1 MKVFSH
7 NVFDWSTCS
16 LESARFEGMCAQ
28 ALLLKGGSPPPPPDP
43 NVVSDAQIKT
53 NKDTAAYNNAVTHG
67 NTTTPLGSQ
76 TYTGHRDP
84 TTGAMVYDQSV
95 TLAPDQQK
103 LLDMQNANALHEG
116 GMASS
121 MLDRA
126 GTSMNGAM
134 PTSSY
139 SWDDLTKARQ
149 QVQDALY
156 HRETTYLDPQYAKSG
171 EALDSK
177 LANSGIVQ
185 GSDAWKAAMQ
195 NYGMDKSR
203 DYGNARDSSIIGSS
217 GEMAAN
223 ANTAGE
229 QLKQAL
235 ALRNEPLNE
244 YNALKAGSQVNIPQF
259 SNAQNSPVANTDV
272 GSNYWNAYNGATN
285 NYNAGQQ
292 SSNAMLG
299 GLMGLGGTLGGSYL
313 SGAGGQ
319 ALASGK
325 G

>member
-1 MKVFSH
+1 MKIYSH
-7 NVFDWSTCS
+7 NVFDWATCRLVSAVEHEYSGPVS
-16 LESARFEGMCAQ
+16 LC
-28 ALLLKGGSPPPPPDP
+28 KGGSPPPPPDP

-53 NKDTAAYNNAVTHG
+53 NKDTSAYNNALTHG

-76 TYTGHRDP
+76 TYTGHVDP
-84 TTGAMVYDQSV
+84 KTGAMVYDQSV
-95 TLAPDQQK
+95 TLAPAQQK
-103 LLDMQNANALHEG
+103 LLDMQNDNALHEG
-116 GMASS
+116 GMASA
-121 MLDRA
+121 MLNRA
-126 GTSMNGAM
+126 GASMNGAM
-134 PTSSY
+134 PKSSY
-139 SWDDLTKARQ
+139 SWNDLNTARQ

-156 HRETTYLDPQYAKSG
+156 RRETSYLDPQYKQSA

-177 LANSGIVQ
+177 LSNQGILQ

-195 NYGMDKSR
+195 NYGMDRSR
-203 DYGNARDSSIIGSS
+203 DYGAARDSSIIGSS

-223 ANTAGE
+223 ANAAGT
-229 QLKQAL
+229 QLAQQL

-259 SNAQNSPVANTDV
+259 SNAQNAPVANTDTAQ
-272 GSNYWNAYNGATN
+272 NTWNAYNGRLN
-285 NYNAGQQ
+285 GYNAGQQ
-292 SSNAMLG
+292 GSNAMMG
-299 GLMGLGGTLGGSYL
+299 GLMNLGGTLGGSYL

>member
-1 MKVFSH
+1 MKIYSY
-7 NVFDWSTCS
+7 NVFDWATCA
-16 LESARFEGMCAQ
+16 LESARFEGECAQ
-28 ALLLKGGSPPPPPDP
+28 AMLLKGGSPPPPPDP
-43 NVVSDAQIKT
+43 NVVSDAQIRT
-53 NKDTAAYNNAVTHG
+53 NRDTSAYNNALTHG

-103 LLDMQNANALHEG
+103 LLDMQNHNALQEG
-116 GMASS
+116 GMASD
-121 MLDRA
+121 MLGRA
-126 GTSMNGAM
+126 GQSLGQPM
-134 PTSSY
+134 PKSSY
-139 SWDDLTKARQ
+139 SWNDLNTARQ

-156 HRETTYLDPQYAKSG
+156 RRETTYLDPQYKQSG

-177 LANSGIVQ
+177 LSNQGIVQ

-223 ANTAGE
+223 ANAAGT
-229 QLKQAL
+229 QLAQQL

-259 SNAQNSPVANTDV
+259 SNPQNVPSANTDV
-272 GSNYWNAYNGATN
+272 GQNYWNAYNGSTN

-292 SSNAMLG
+292 GNNAMMG

-325 G
+325 